1 MPYKSYSKNTV
12 SIYTLT
18 DWRQLILR
26 GTDAYAINQPV
37 IAEKLLN
44 DKLQAMKDQDMAFL
58 ATSNIARSF
67 VVTQGLRDKNI
78 DEHLLDPIQII
89 AQQIGHATKN

>member
-12 SIYTLT
+12 SSYTLT
-18 DWRQLILR
+18 DWRQPILR
-26 GTDAYAINQPV
+26 GTGAYGISQPV